1 MIGTLVSIILLLI
14 VLGVILWAV
23 QQLLPLVPMPAPFGQ
38 IVNVLITVVVV
49 LVVVYIIASLLGA
62 VPPMRLTHLS

>member
-1 MIGTLVSIILLLI
+1 MIGTLISVILILI

-23 QQLLPLVPMPAPFGQ
+23 QQLLPLVPMPHPIGL

-49 LVVVYIIASLLGA
+49 LVVVWIIASLLGVVA
-62 VPPMRLTHLS
+62 PIRL